1 MAINKLKIKP
11 VMVSAAAIYPYAEDL
26 HEMGARE
33 SRFGEPYNLFRVVGT
48 GKAQR
53 IWVPRNMAPSGVP
66 TEFAEGMDCQFKS
79 LFVPRNDEQTRVISE
94 TVQLLAQ
101 GENFITEAPTGF
113 GKSLIAGTLVIMGDG
128 TLKTVEN
135 VKNGDVLMGPDS
147 KPRTVSGTLKHW
159 SPIYRITPTK
169 GEPFECND
177 VHILPL
183 KCTSDMKQSTKYRKG
198 EITCIEV
205 KDYIKQSKTFKHMMK
220 LWRAPGIDLPERK
233 VFDPYIVGLY
243 LADGTKSPKDTPTLC
258 CGDVKQPALDY
269 VESVVTVSSRD
280 YRNGAWTYLIP
291 SLKPVQELSVVDGR
305 RHIHDRYLRNSR
317 ENRMQLLAGLLDGDG
332 HLAKNTVFELACKD
346 ESFKDEVLFL
356 CRSLGFA
363 AYAKLSTKG
372 IKSTGFTGQYW
383 VITISGNTDQIP
395 TKIPSK
401 QAKPRGQKK
410 DHLVTGFTVEYVRDD
425 WVYGFQLDGDHLYL
439 LKDFT
444 VSHNTACTMD
454 IIAKVGKK
462 TLVVVTKEDIRD
474 QWVDAAKKF
483 LGLTDKDIG
492 FIQADK
498 FQVPGKKLV
507 IAMIQSLAKEDRY
520 PAHAM
525 KEFGLAI
532 WDESGSPDTLVTT
545 SKGQVRIQ
553 DLVRSKTQCKALS
566 FNTDTGGYEW
576 REIRA
581 YHEHPPKNPM
591 MRITHESGYLD
602 FTSEHLLYTDRGWVK
617 AKDLLVTDFLTL
629 DTEHSV
635 LYNNSKQLETKDG
648 SMATRD
654 SSWRYLSPNW
664 GYQDKSQIESSAW
677 GSSNTTGHGEVSTA
691 RALRPHT
698 PQRGGES
705 RLGRALLLLCNVA
718 TGLVDSLL
726 PRHLYTGWSQNPS
739 AITCK
744 STLARVAGLV
754 GNGRWVKS
762 GWVHSNVSKQV
773 SGVRRGESSNTS
785 FSVRY
790 EKFIEKSQGVLSRIL
805 KRVEQT
811 TKAGVSP
818 VLHTLN
824 DVQVR
829 WCAFWRKSS
838 SVQGVWLRHSHEGR
852 GAAQTGIL
860 SEGNLPKG
868 KEVHELPTETY
879 SSFGGSKTKSNKMGG
894 KVRVLSVEEIATPGL
909 VYDIEVEGN
918 HNFVANGVVV
928 HNCHRV
934 AADYFSQSCYRVPA
948 KLRLGLSA
956 TPDRKDGKEEALHS
970 HIGLVQVKT
979 EAAPMTPRVI
989 ARRSPWT
996 IPMTRVKQKNG
1007 TVKVGP
1013 LPHSPGKCGH
1023 VINMLAN
1030 HHARND
1036 MIARFV
1042 SAAFKKGRN
1051 ILVQSDRKEHLE
1063 TLAMMIQKQGVPP
1076 AEIGYYLG
1084 GMTAA
1089 QRDYAKG
1096 KSVIMA
1102 TYAMTAEA
1110 TDIPWLDTLVMA
1122 TPKSDVRQ
1130 IVGRILRQYEGKQE
1144 PVVFDLID
1152 SSSNVFQGYWNKRSA
1167 WYKSIGAEVGTVPS
1181 GTSQT

>member
-66 TEFAEGMDCQFKS
+66 TDFAEGMDCQFKS

-101 GENFITEAPTGF
+101 GENFIVECPTGF
-113 GKSLIAGTLVIMGDG
+113 GK
-128 TLKTVEN
+128 
-135 VKNGDVLMGPDS
+135 
-147 KPRTVSGTLKHW
+147 
-159 SPIYRITPTK
+159 
-169 GEPFECND
+169 
-177 VHILPL
+177 
-183 KCTSDMKQSTKYRKG
+183 
-198 EITCIEV
+198 
-205 KDYIKQSKTFKHMMK
+205 
-220 LWRAPGIDLPERK
+220 
-233 VFDPYIVGLY
+233 
-243 LADGTKSPKDTPTLC
+243 
-258 CGDVKQPALDY
+258 
-269 VESVVTVSSRD
+269 
-280 YRNGAWTYLIP
+280 
-291 SLKPVQELSVVDGR
+291 
-305 RHIHDRYLRNSR
+305 
-317 ENRMQLLAGLLDGDG
+317 
-332 HLAKNTVFELACKD
+332 
-346 ESFKDEVLFL
+346 
-356 CRSLGFA
+356 
-363 AYAKLSTKG
+363 
-372 IKSTGFTGQYW
+372 
-383 VITISGNTDQIP
+383 
-395 TKIPSK
+395 
-401 QAKPRGQKK
+401 
-410 DHLVTGFTVEYVRDD
+410 
-425 WVYGFQLDGDHLYL
+425 
-439 LKDFT
+439 
-444 VSHNTACTMD
+444 TACSMD

-483 LGLTDKDIG
+483 LGLTDRDIG

-545 SKGQVRIQ
+545 RDGQMRFE
-553 DLVRSKTQCKALS
+553 DLVAAKYTGDVLS
-566 FNTDTGGYEW
+566 LNVETGGYEW
-576 REIRA
+576 KPILA
-581 YHEHPPKNPM
+581 HHKHQPKNPM
-591 MRITHESGYLD
+591 MRITHEHGYLD
-602 FTSEHLLYTDRGWVK
+602 FTSEHLILTQRGWVK
-617 AKDLLVTDFLTL
+617 AVELVRGDCLEIDFT
-629 DTEHSV
+629 HSIR
-635 LYNNSKQLETKDG
+635 YNNHILTEGVQDG
-648 SMATRD
+648 SMVDGVSAGRFECSASEWEGKSEGTPFGGTVR
-654 SSWRYLSPNW
+654 LS
-664 GYQDKSQIESSAW
+664 A
-677 GSSNTTGHGEVSTA
+677 GEVREAFWGGT
-691 RALRPHT
+691 HT
-698 PQRGGES
+698 PSGSGES
-705 RLGRALLLLCNVA
+705 GVGHQLHLL
-718 TGLVDSLL
+718 
-726 PRHLYTGWSQNPS
+726 RHSDAGGFRSVLEGILFRIWAQDTS
-739 AITCK
+739 AIACNTQM
-744 STLARVAGLV
+744 AGVAGVV
-754 GNGRWVKS
+754 GNGRWGAEYGVHRTPVESLPSFGRSRADGVVQQFWINWFGAESQGLVYSVLS
-762 GWVHSNVSKQV
+762 GIQSAAQRATQALLRSVHAVQAGWGAFWRKGRAVQ
-773 SGVRRGESSNTS
+773 GVRRGHPNEGWGEENPRVLPEGSVSKGEAYDVLPTPTQG
-785 FSVRY
+785 SVR
-790 EKFIEKSQGVLSRIL
+790 
-805 KRVEQT
+805 
-811 TKAGVSP
+811 
-818 VLHTLN
+818 
-824 DVQVR
+824 
-829 WCAFWRKSS
+829 
-838 SVQGVWLRHSHEGR
+838 
-852 GAAQTGIL
+852 
-860 SEGNLPKG
+860 
-868 KEVHELPTETY
+868 
-879 SSFGGSKTKSNKMGG
+879 GG
-894 KVRVLSVEEIATPGL
+894 KAQGSSLGGKTRVLSVERIETPEW
-909 VYDIEVEGN
+909 VYDIEVSDN

-956 TPDRKDGKEEALHS
+956 TPDRKDGKEEAIHS

-1013 LPHSPGKCGH
+1013 IPHSPGKCGH

-1036 MIARFV
+1036 MLARFV

-1102 TYAMTAEA
+1102 TYQMTAEA

-1130 IVGRILRQYEGKQE
+1130 IVGRIIRQYEGKQE

-1152 SSSNVFQGYWNKRSA
+1152 SSSNVFQGYWNTRSA